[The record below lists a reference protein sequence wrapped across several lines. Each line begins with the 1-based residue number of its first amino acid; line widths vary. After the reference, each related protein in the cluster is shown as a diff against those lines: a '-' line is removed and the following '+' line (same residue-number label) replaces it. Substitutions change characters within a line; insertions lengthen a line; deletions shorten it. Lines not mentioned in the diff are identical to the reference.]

1 MNQLGD
7 CNKTK
12 ALIASMEAVCEA
24 KGRIRANGATA
35 SERTFRMQKEVMRQF
50 ARTLHESGFML
61 EDCQNLGEKHI
72 NAVFDAW
79 VHCKGLSTKT
89 LQNQKSRIKRFCQW
103 LGKKNL
109 ADYVSRIDERYREKM
124 PQGFRVK
131 TVAEESKSWRGN
143 EVDLKELFRKAKAED
158 ARFGAMLMMEKAFGL
173 RKKEVLLTNPWKA
186 GRAESLN
193 VRENIAKGGKPRD
206 IEIREGEFGQM
217 QLRVLEYAKQHCK
230 RGETM
235 AWPEMSLKQAE
246 RRYFYLCERV
256 GLTKRNSG
264 MTGHGL
270 RAGFAEDMMLLDGIL
285 PSVLGGVTEMST
297 RAQRNLSK
305 LKTSKAMGHNRL
317 QITHAYYGKDVRQ
330 SKAGEILGHRVGEPM
345 VLSKDSKALLW
356 VSEKPVPVEG
366 SPGQLE
372 LPAELVELA
381 YVTVQIVNGAEEVVR
396 QGMDQFLDEHPVAFD
411 AVAARLLSIGL
422 DLREG
427 DAK

>member
-1 MNQLGD
+1 MNELGD
-7 CNKTK
+7 SNKTK

-24 KGRIRANGATA
+24 KGRIRVNGATA

-61 EDCQNLGEKHI
+61 EDSQNLGEKHI

-79 VHCKGLSTKT
+79 VHGKGLSAKT
-89 LQNQKSRIKRFCQW
+89 LQNQKSRVKQFFRW
-103 LGKKNL
+103 LGKPNL
-109 ADYVSRIDERYREKM
+109 ADYIGRIDARYADRL
-124 PQGFRVK
+124 PNGFRVK

-186 GRAESLN
+186 GSASSLS
-193 VRENIAKGGKPRD
+193 VRENIAKGGKARD
-206 IEIREGEFGQM
+206 IEIREGEFGKM

-230 RGETM
+230 RWETM
-235 AWPEMSLKQAE
+235 AWPELSFKQAE
-246 RRYFYLCERV
+246 RRYFYLCERI
-256 GLTKRNSG
+256 GLTKEISG

-297 RAQRNLSK
+297 RAQRNQSK
-305 LKTSKAMGHNRL
+305 LKTSQAMGHNRM
-317 QITHAYYGKDVRQ
+317 QITHAYYGKDLRHAQ
-330 SKAGEILGHRVGEPM
+330 AGEILGHRVGEPL
-345 VLSKDSKALLW
+345 VLGKGTKGLLW
-356 VSEKPVPVEG
+356 VSEKPVAVEG
-366 SPGQLE
+366 SHGQHE

-381 YVTVQIVNGAEEVVR
+381 YVTVQVVNGEGELAR
-396 QGMDQFLDEHPVAFD
+396 LSMDQFLDEHPVAFD